1 MTTLRLVREDVRNF
15 SVEARRVLF
24 HVPTSSLF
32 DLDGLG
38 AEILDL
44 FESTDE
50 VSEGDIRARFD
61 GRHEPA
67 TVVETL
73 QELLNLRI
81 IGEGN
86 GRLPSKPVR
95 IREFPLSTVVLNVNT
110 GCNLSCTYCYKEDL
124 ASPAQGERM
133 SLDTAIRAVEL
144 LLAEAADR
152 RSVNV
157 VFFGGEPL
165 THMPLI
171 RDVVDHAEAR
181 GRELGKRV
189 DFSLTTNAVMLT
201 PELIDYFDAHR
212 FGLTVSIDGPREVH
226 DRNRRTVGGKGTYD
240 VVAAKARMLLSRYR
254 SRPVGARVTLTAGV
268 TDVVGIH
275 RHVVE
280 ELGFFEVGFAPVT
293 AGAMSAFNLSGDE
306 LESVFVGMKALGRR
320 YLEAAL
326 RDENIGFGNMHQ
338 LITDLSEGTSKTL
351 PCGAGLGMVAVDKA
365 GAVNL
370 CHRFTGTDVPT
381 FGNVETGWDKGGLAS
396 FLEGAANRSGT
407 VCDTCWIRRLCAGGC
422 YHEAYSKYNDPMH
435 PNDHYCNL
443 MRDWVEFGIGIY
455 SEIMRGNPAFIERHV
470 APRRGNR

>member
-32 DLDGLG
+32 ELDGLG

-44 FESTDE
+44 FENRDE

-81 IGEGN
+81 IGEGH
-86 GRLPSKPVR
+86 GRLPVQPVR
-95 IREFPLSTVVLNVNT
+95 IKEFPLSTVVLNVNT

-144 LLAEAADR
+144 LLAEAGDR

-171 RDVVDHAEAR
+171 RDVVDYAEVR
-181 GRELGKRV
+181 GRELGKRI

-212 FGLTVSIDGPREVH
+212 FGLTVSIDGPRELH

-240 VVAAKARMLLSRYR
+240 VVAEKARMLLARYR

-268 TDVVGIH
+268 TDIVGIH

-306 LESVFVGMKALGRR
+306 LESVFLGMKALGRR

-365 GAVNL
+365 GGVNL

-381 FGNVETGWDKGGLAS
+381 FGNVETGWDKGSLAN

-422 YHEAYSKYNDPMH
+422 YHEAYSKYSDPMH